1 MEINRNPCVKISKDM
16 PFVQEL
22 KKNFYNQMFQ
32 NIIHQYYDNPQ
43 SLPKFSSSDWFYL
56 HSSPVPTIS
65 RQPISTGAQTHNK
78 ELEQQQLNRQQL
90 NRQQLKQQKQKLK
103 EKQKKKQK
111 LKLQLKRE
119 KKLKLKH
126 QD

>member
-1 MEINRNPCVKISKDM
+1 M

-43 SLPKFSSSDWFYL
+43 SLPKFSNSDWFYL
-56 HSSPVPTIS
+56 QPSPVPTIS
-65 RQPISTGAQTHNK
+65 RQPISTGSETHNQNRQQIK
-78 ELEQQQLNRQQL
+78 QQQLKQQQQNRQQQ

>member
-1 MEINRNPCVKISKDM
+1 
-16 PFVQEL
+16 
-22 KKNFYNQMFQ
+22 MFQ

-43 SLPKFSSSDWFYL
+43 SLPKFSNSDWFYL
-56 HSSPVPTIS
+56 QPSPVSTIS
-65 RQPISTGAQTHNK
+65 RQPISPSSETQN
-78 ELEQQQLNRQQL
+78 QNRQQL
-90 NRQQLKQQKQKLK
+90 KQQQLKQQQQNRQQLKQQKQKLK